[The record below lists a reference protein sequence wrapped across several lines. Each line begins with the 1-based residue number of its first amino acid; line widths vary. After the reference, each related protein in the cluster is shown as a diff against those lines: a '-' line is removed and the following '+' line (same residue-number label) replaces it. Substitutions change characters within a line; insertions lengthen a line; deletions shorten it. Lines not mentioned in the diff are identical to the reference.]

1 MSRFVSGGTVDAPT
15 ERSEE
20 WLKAQQAI
28 EAKKVE
34 KAAQG
39 RQEEGKSLYET
50 LQANKAA
57 KQDAFEESTRL
68 KNQFR
73 ALDEDE
79 IDFLES
85 LNESTRAKEHAVL
98 KETKAQLTLFREQQ
112 RKTEREASQTQ
123 PQDPPVQQESWN
135 VAKKR
140 KRQKN
145 IGLPGVKLRR
155 ESSGADSKNTLEE
168 QTSNKKPKQEDH
180 SITKTR
186 LAGAADPIASPDQI
200 SPMSPERQTAS
211 KTADLG
217 LGLAG
222 YSSDDD

>member
-15 ERSEE
+15 ERSDE

-85 LNESTRAKEHAVL
+85 LNESTRAKEDAVR
-98 KETKAQLTLFREQQ
+98 KETKEQLNLFREQQ
-112 RKTEREASQTQ
+112 LKTERESRQTESQEAPTQ
-123 PQDPPVQQESWN
+123 RESWA

-140 KRQKN
+140 KREN
-145 IGLPGVKLRR
+145 NVGLPGVKLRKA
-155 ESSGADSKNTLEE
+155 SSGADSKATTSKPPAAATEE
-168 QTSNKKPKQEDH
+168 QAKAILDSIATTEQPRTSKD
-180 SITKTR
+180 
-186 LAGAADPIASPDQI
+186 AAASPLSKNQ
-200 SPMSPERQTAS
+200 SPPTSG
-211 KTADLG
+211 G
-217 LGLAG
+217 LGLAA
-222 YSSDDD
+222 YSSDEE